1 MAFQDRWVGQRPL
14 HVKDR
19 NRGDMTGEHCERPA
33 IAGPDDLATSAPIAH
48 VKELPNHTAIRALEP
63 DVELRAVK
71 DGNFLADRE
80 HLAIW

>member
-1 MAFQDRWVGQRPL
+1 MGLPNRRMRQCPLRINDRDVC
-14 HVKDR
+14 
-19 NRGDMTGEHCERPA
+19 DMTREHCERPTVLR
-33 IAGPDDLATSAPIAH
+33 PDDLGAPTCIAH
-48 VKELPNHTAIRALEP
+48 VKELPNHTAIRTLEP